1 MSALRAPVTVYVPRD
16 SAARSVGADEVADA
30 LERAAARQGRSIRL
44 VRNGSRGM
52 LWLEPLI
59 EVATPDGRIGYGP
72 IAAPDVDGLVSA
84 GLFDGAELS
93 QRLGVVEELPWLATQ
108 NRVTFARM
116 GVTDPFSPD
125 DYLRHGGLVGL
136 VRALENSPADVVA
149 EVTDSGLRGRGGAGF
164 PAGIKWKTVHDCSD
178 ELKFVCCNADEG
190 DSGTFADRMVME
202 GDPFTAH

>member
-1 MSALRAPVTVYVPRD
+1 
-16 SAARSVGADEVADA
+16 
-30 LERAAARQGRSIRL
+30 
-44 VRNGSRGM
+44 M

-72 IAAPDVDGLVSA
+72 VAAPDVDGLVSA

-116 GVTDPFSPD
+116 GVTDPLSPD

-164 PAGIKWKTVHDCSD
+164 PAGIKWKTVHDCSRRA
-178 ELKFVCCNADEG
+178 EVRLLQ
-190 DSGTFADRMVME
+190 R
-202 GDPFTAH
+202 